1 MAAGLPKK
9 KSVRLPD
16 GVHKGTEITRLV
28 VLVPQDIHQQF
39 KALCISQ
46 GHGMAW
52 VINNFIHDYLATHKQ
67 TKQRR
72 A

>member
-9 KSVRLPD
+9 KKVRLPD

-28 VLVPQDIHQQF
+28 VLVPQDLHLKF
-39 KALCISQ
+39 KAACMSQ

-52 VINNFIHDYLATHKQ
+52 VINQYIHEYLAKHAKD
-67 TKQRR
+67 KRR